1 MLPASNRGAGQALAF
16 PDVCNTP
23 VGPATSPIP
32 YPNTGMTAQAQN
44 YSQFVKVSGVN
55 ALNIGSTITQTMGD
69 EAGTAHAT
77 IKGSV
82 TFTQGDTIVSIDK
95 LPAVR
100 LTSMTSQN
108 NMNAT
113 VGSVIVPSSCNV
125 TMCRRGAQDGGQGET
140 GGEDGAV
147 APLRE
152 RSVRERRMLPG
163 RVARVT
169 IATFG
174 PDVVAGVHGAL
185 RSLGTVKGSVKGL
198 VMDLRGNPGG
208 DLEAALALA
217 SAFLPRGALVATI
230 DEPDGHRRRHVS
242 RDGALTLP
250 VALVVDGGT
259 ASAAELFVAALA
271 EHGRAVVA
279 GARTYGKVVAR
290 RSDGASA
297 GRWWGPVERDYAG
310 LGITPDLVG
319 DDPVK
324 LAWGALLRGGRR
336 G

>member
-69 EAGTAHAT
+69 EAGTAHPT
-77 IKGSV
+77 IKGAV
-82 TFTQGDTIVSIDK
+82 TFTQGDAIVSIDK

-113 VGSVIVPSSCNV
+113 VGAVIVPSSCNV
-125 TMCRRGAQDGGQGET
+125 TMCRR
-140 GGEDGAV
+140 DGAALE

-152 RSVRERRMLPG
+152 RSVVARRMLPG
-163 RVARVT
+163 GVLCVT
-169 IATFG
+169 IRVIG
-174 PDVVAGVHGAL
+174 PDVVAGVHAAL
-185 RSLGTVKGSVKGL
+185 RAQPEVAGL
-198 VMDLRGNPGG
+198 VMDLRDNPGG
-208 DLEAALALA
+208 DVEAALALA
-217 SAFLPRGALVATI
+217 STFLPRGARVATI
-230 DEPDGHRRRHVS
+230 DGPDGDRRHHDS

-250 VALVVDGGT
+250 VALVVDGRT
-259 ASAAELFVAALA
+259 ASSAELLVAALA
-271 EHGRAVVA
+271 EHGRALVV
-279 GARTYGKVVAR
+279 GARTYGKVAAQR
-290 RSDGASA
+290 WSTDGWAHA
-297 GRWWGPVERDYAG
+297 GRWWGPRERDYEG
-310 LGITPDLVG
+310 VGISPDVATD
-319 DDPVK
+319 DDPVRM
-324 LAWGALLRGGRR
+324 AWASLLRR
-336 G
+336 